1 MQRDSIPHANSITH
15 AKENSCSGDG
25 VGVGDGDGVGVGVGD
40 GGEMVMPDHPLC
52 NGHACGKKCLEC
64 QSAVGSKH

>member
-1 MQRDSIPHANSITH
+1 MLKSRAAQDSCKEIIPHANSITH
-15 AKENSCSGDG
+15 AKENSCSGD
-25 VGVGDGDGVGVGVGD
+25 GVGVGD